1 MGNFS
6 IGECR
11 DAFYAGFIENLF
23 YNYMTLFLMYLII
36 KFSADKLVEERQ
48 DPCLGRNVPVIVY
61 IQNQKL
67 IKDAVKNEL
76 TMNAQKKKA
85 IIAQAQRNE
94 YMYAILKE
102 NGIAVRTDE
111 QIGIEFFEMGEIDR
125 SNKFG
130 RLSNYPTKSLESA
143 HSSVQ
148 RETFYENEDDEEQLD
163 ETGE

>member
-1 MGNFS
+1 MRNFS
-6 IGECR
+6 IGKCKG
-11 DAFYAGFIENLF
+11 AYYTGFAENLF

-85 IIAQAQRNE
+85 IIAQA
-94 YMYAILKE
+94 
-102 NGIAVRTDE
+102 
-111 QIGIEFFEMGEIDR
+111 
-125 SNKFG
+125 
-130 RLSNYPTKSLESA
+130 
-143 HSSVQ
+143 
-148 RETFYENEDDEEQLD
+148 
-163 ETGE
+163 